1 MKNETRNNLHHLPIM
16 YQDPSQF
23 MGHQKI
29 KNKLASELKKAKMA
43 YCESYFFLMSVRN
56 LAKYGK

>member
-1 MKNETRNNLHHLPIM
+1 M

-29 KNKLASELKKAKMA
+29 KNKLASELKKAKVA
-43 YCESYFFLMSVRN
+43 YCEGYFFLMSVRN
-56 LAKYGK
+56 LAKYGKWKHLNKS